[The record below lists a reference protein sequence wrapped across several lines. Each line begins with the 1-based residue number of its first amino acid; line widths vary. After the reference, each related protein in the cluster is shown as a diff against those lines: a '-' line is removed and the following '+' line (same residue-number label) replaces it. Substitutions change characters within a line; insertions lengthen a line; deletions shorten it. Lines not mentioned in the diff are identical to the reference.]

1 MIERLKKYLPIKIH
15 HIKYSYGWW
24 IGDKFIFFEK
34 HWIPFN
40 IMPMCCE
47 YHRAVFAKN
56 GFSIKDGGVMS
67 WDRYYEQFKY
77 KTFLTN

>member
-15 HIKYSYGWW
+15 HIMYSYGWW

-40 IMPMCCE
+40 VMPMSLE
-47 YHRAVFAKN
+47 YKRTTFAKGKN
-56 GFSIKDGGVMS
+56 IDGGSTKS
-67 WDRYYEQFKY
+67 WDNYEKQF
-77 KTFLTN
+77 